1 MTHNL
6 EENGEDNESEVG
18 VANKLPA
25 ETIKEANLVVHDRRR
40 ASLLA
45 ERAGT
50 IGDVVITIEDSIG
63 GTGSWHCTASLSS
76 CPGVTPSVEVKLM

>member
-6 EENGEDNESEVG
+6 EENGEDNESEVR

-40 ASLLA
+40 ARLLA

-50 IGDVVITIEDSIG
+50 IGDVVVAIEDSIG
-63 GTGSWHCTASLSS
+63 RYGVLAWHGLAI
-76 CPGVTPSVEVKLM
+76 